1 MNKLFFFTVLSVLS
15 FSLHAQKVKVK
26 NGEILVDDI
35 PFGRFEKIKNTIS
48 GNTYL
53 LKSLS
58 DSVLVSVQEKR
69 VNSII
74 EQKDL
79 VFDYLLVSFPT
90 KNNAKAAISSDE
102 ILAINSDT
110 YFAKHFIDRK
120 FITSD
125 GLNHK
130 VIDAFLLENKDTI
143 PSYIVK
149 QLETER
155 KQLEEMDVIVERDRQ
170 KSIEVFS
177 NKPDEVIEFGK
188 RFSRKNYD
196 IYQDKVLIGHASFYK
211 SLEFG
216 TFASRGDK
224 LVIYNIKRIPI
235 GRLGTHTF
243 GDLKIYALG
252 LKTSKNNLD
261 LDTKTT
267 PSPEQILISVA
278 KFFIS
283 KNVL

>member
-1 MNKLFFFTVLSVLS
+1 MNKLFCFTVLTVFS
-15 FSLHAQKVKVK
+15 FSLYAQKIKVK
-26 NGEILVDDI
+26 NGEILVDEV
-35 PFGRFEKIKNTIS
+35 PFGRFEKIKDLLNGS
-48 GNTYL
+48 TYL

-58 DSVLVSVQEKR
+58 DSVLLSVQEKR

-120 FITSD
+120 FITSE

-130 VIDAFLLENKDTI
+130 VVDAFLLEHKDTI

-149 QLETER
+149 HLETER
-155 KQLEEMDVIVERDRQ
+155 KQLEEMGIIVERDRQ
-170 KSIEVFS
+170 KSVEVFS
-177 NKPDEVIEFGK
+177 NKPDEVVVFSK

-216 TFASRGDK
+216 TFAAKDDK
-224 LVIYNIKRIPI
+224 LVIYNINRIPI

-243 GDLKIYALG
+243 GNLKIYAIG
-252 LKTSKNNLD
+252 LTTSKNNLD

-283 KNVL
+283 KNAL